1 MSVAP
6 SASSRS
12 GRTGLFALAHSRSTL
27 VGVSSPWSV
36 VRSMQVIARKS
47 QAACHSFLTVRRVGM
62 VAARR
67 STALRLM
74 RRARTRSRSR
84 GIPGLR
90 SGSVNTRSARSG
102 ETAGATYLSL
112 VSMSA
117 FNLRRLFLLRRVPLD
132 FAFLPRPLFAGRST
146 LRLLRPGLRARGRR
160 GRYPFR
166 RWSLRPGCLVL
177 LGRGCGRGHRHGPLG
192 ARRRSC
198 RPLRGLGLLR
208 GSLPLRRLRVL
219 PRLWSLLACRAG
231 GTLDRGGRRPGRVT
245 CWWGLTR
252 RLRLG
257 DAWWDRPRWGETL
270 AGGPQRGGGRAGGG
284 GGGTLRPDR
293 ASGGCGSHQEP
304 LAGARRVS
312 PQRGDGR
319 IVERTAGSGA

>member
-1 MSVAP
+1 
-6 SASSRS
+6 
-12 GRTGLFALAHSRSTL
+12 
-27 VGVSSPWSV
+27 
-36 VRSMQVIARKS
+36 MQVIARKS

-67 STALRLM
+67 STALRL
-74 RRARTRSRSR
+74 
-84 GIPGLR
+84 
-90 SGSVNTRSARSG
+90 
-102 ETAGATYLSL
+102 
-112 VSMSA
+112 
-117 FNLRRLFLLRRVPLD
+117 
-132 FAFLPRPLFAGRST
+132 
-146 LRLLRPGLRARGRR
+146 LRLGLRARWRR

-166 RWSLRPGCLVL
+166 RRSLRPGCLVFF
-177 LGRGCGRGHRHGPLG
+177 GRGCGRGRRRRHGPLG
-192 ARRRSC
+192 ARRWSC

-219 PRLWSLLACRAG
+219 PRLRSLLACRAG

-245 CWWGLTR
+245 RWWGLAR

-293 ASGGCGSHQEP
+293 RSGGCGSHQEP
-304 LAGARRVS
+304 LAGARRAT
-312 PQRGDGR
+312 PQRDDVR
-319 IVERTAGSGA
+319 HIERTAGSGAPGLLARRERARRRRWRS